1 MKFTST
7 DNIEVDRQDQQKIN
21 SFSRLNLQYHE
32 LIRLNQARKD
42 ELTRLSDGKDEMELM
57 EDDEKIP
64 YRFGDSFIRVNV
76 EKARSLIDEQ
86 VTNIKKQFEE
96 DTKKIEET
104 LKQMNN
110 LKAKLYAKFGSQINL
125 DDE

>member
-21 SFSRLNLQYHE
+21 SFSRFNMQYHE

-42 ELTRLSDGKDEMELM
+42 ELTRLSDSKDEMELM
-57 EDDEKIP
+57 DDDEKIP
-64 YRFGDSFIRVNV
+64 FKFGDSFIRVSV
-76 EKARSLIDEQ
+76 DKARILIDEQ
-86 VTNIKKQFEE
+86 VANIKKQFEE

-104 LKQMNN
+104 LKQMKN

>member
-21 SFSRLNLQYHE
+21 SFSRLNMQYHE
-32 LIRLNQARKD
+32 LIRLNQARKE
-42 ELTRLSDGKDEMELM
+42 ELSRLADGKDEMELM
-57 EDDEKIP
+57 DDDEKIP
-64 YRFGDSFIRVNV
+64 FKFGDSFIRVNV
-76 EKARSLIDEQ
+76 EKARTLIDEQ
-86 VTNIKKQFEE
+86 VVKIKKSFEE

>member
-21 SFSRLNLQYHE
+21 TFSRLNMQYHE

-57 EDDEKIP
+57 DDDEKIP
-64 YRFGDSFIRVNV
+64 FKFGDSFIRVSV
-76 EKARSLIDEQ
+76 DKARTLIDEQ
-86 VTNIKKQFEE
+86 VANVKKQFEE

-104 LKQMNN
+104 HKQMNN

-125 DDE
+125 DDQ

>member
-21 SFSRLNLQYHE
+21 SFSRLNMQYHE
-32 LIRLNQARKD
+32 LIRLNLARKD
-42 ELTRLSDGKDEMELM
+42 ELTRLSDSKDEMELM

-64 YRFGDSFIRVNV
+64 FKFGDSFIRVNV
-76 EKARSLIDEQ
+76 EKARTLIDDQ
-86 VTNIKKQFEE
+86 VIKIKKQFEE

-104 LKQMNN
+104 LKSMNN

>member
-21 SFSRLNLQYHE
+21 SFSRLNMQYHE
-32 LIRLNQARKD
+32 LIRLNQARKE
-42 ELTRLSDGKDEMELM
+42 ELSRLADGKDEMELM
-57 EDDEKIP
+57 DDDEKIP
-64 YRFGDSFIRVNV
+64 FKFGDSFIRVNV
-76 EKARSLIDEQ
+76 EKARTLIDEQ
-86 VTNIKKQFEE
+86 VVKIKKQFEE

>member
-21 SFSRLNLQYHE
+21 SFSRLNMQYHE

-42 ELTRLSDGKDEMELM
+42 ELVRLSDGKDEMELM
-57 EDDEKIP
+57 DDDEKIP
-64 YRFGDSFIRVNV
+64 YKFGDSFIRVNV
-76 EKARSLIDEQ
+76 EKARTLIDEQ
-86 VTNIKKQFEE
+86 VIQIKKQFEE

-104 LKQMNN
+104 LKSMNN